1 MLHLIVC
8 TLAMISTLC
17 LLICIPFVYYKI
29 LDIKLLFIFI
39 ASKVKA
45 KAFILKAFSI
55 ITYLLAF
62 VTLK

>member
-1 MLHLIVC
+1 
-8 TLAMISTLC
+8 MISTLC
-17 LLICIPFVYYKI
+17 SLICIAFVYYKI

-45 KAFILKAFSI
+45 KAVILKAFSI

-62 VTLK
+62 ATLK